1 MDYILTEGRNS
12 RLYQAVVETG
22 LASDFSGYAANLIE
36 SGWYELAAIAA
47 PGQEL
52 GKIEQVF
59 ASEISKLQDK
69 SVTEEEV
76 SRAKRQ
82 LTADVILGNRD
93 ITSQALQLG
102 SDQSTGGDYRFTDRY
117 LAGVQNVTRED
128 VQRVA
133 QTYLKSENRT
143 VGFFE
148 PTQLDGQSDM
158 ESVGESQTT
167 ENFNAGLPVD
177 PAVVAQY
184 LPPIDS
190 SATPSTQALPEVL
203 RLANGLQVLLF
214 PDTSTPTVTLSGS
227 IRGGTEF
234 DSMAKAGLADLTASN
249 LMNGTKTREA
259 LTIAKALEERG
270 ASLGFGAYREGVD
283 IGGYSLAADLPILI
297 QTFADVVQNATFP
310 TDKLELTR
318 QQTLT
323 SLAVELDTPAQLGR
337 RTFQQAIYPEN
348 HPYHAFPTADSLKS
362 ITRDDV
368 VRFYQTHYRP
378 DTTVLALVGDF
389 NPASVRSLL
398 ETQLS
403 GWKVGGKPPIAN
415 YPNVE
420 LPQKIVQ
427 LNPVLP
433 GKVQSVTYLGY
444 RGIDRKDPRYYAALV
459 LNQILGGDTLS
470 SRLGTEIRDRQ
481 GLTYGIYSYFQAGM
495 NPGPF
500 LIQMQTAPEDAQ
512 KAIASTIS
520 LLKEIQQKGLTSD
533 EVNTAKRSITSQYP
547 VALANPD
554 ELAETILRNQ
564 VYGLAPEELREFVNR
579 IETVTLEQVNQ
590 TAKELLR
597 PDNLIVVTAGPAVSA
612 AR

>member
-1 MDYILTEGRNS
+1 
-12 RLYQAVVETG
+12 
-22 LASDFSGYAANLIE
+22 
-36 SGWYELAAIAA
+36 
-47 PGQEL
+47 
-52 GKIEQVF
+52 
-59 ASEISKLQDK
+59 
-69 SVTEEEV
+69 
-76 SRAKRQ
+76 
-82 LTADVILGNRD
+82 
-93 ITSQALQLG
+93 
-102 SDQSTGGDYRFTDRY
+102 
-117 LAGVQNVTRED
+117 
-128 VQRVA
+128 
-133 QTYLKSENRT
+133 
-143 VGFFE
+143 
-148 PTQLDGQSDM
+148 
-158 ESVGESQTT
+158 
-167 ENFNAGLPVD
+167 
-177 PAVVAQY
+177 
-184 LPPIDS
+184 
-190 SATPSTQALPEVL
+190 
-203 RLANGLQVLLF
+203 
-214 PDTSTPTVTLSGS
+214 
-227 IRGGTEF
+227 
-234 DSMAKAGLADLTASN
+234 
-249 LMNGTKTREA
+249 
-259 LTIAKALEERG
+259 
-270 ASLGFGAYREGVD
+270 
-283 IGGYSLAADLPILI
+283 
-297 QTFADVVQNATFP
+297 
-310 TDKLELTR
+310 
-318 QQTLT
+318 
-323 SLAVELDTPAQLGR
+323 LDTPAQLGR

-403 GWKVGGKPPIAN
+403 GWKVGGKPPVAN
-415 YPNVE
+415 YPKVE

-579 IETVTLEQVNQ
+579 IEAVTLEQVNQ